1 MVKEEEFI
9 HPDIQMLKDPGEG
22 LKLRHR

>member
-9 HPDIQMLKDPGEG
+9 HPDILKLKDPGEELK
-22 LKLRHR
+22 LKLR